1 MKSIQCTNLYENYVQ
16 SPPSIIYIY
25 IYKGIYTDTDMN
37 LYMDGLHTTYELLNT
52 FLDKNSTLEHYVN
65 LLIYSL
71 FYVFLL
77 YIYTLLKRYTNNIYV
92 LEFTLYQNIFL

>member
-1 MKSIQCTNLYENYVQ
+1 MKIMSSHPHPLYIY
-16 SPPSIIYIY
+16 IYIY

-65 LLIYSL
+65 LLIYNTPI
-71 FYVFLL
+71 
-77 YIYTLLKRYTNNIYV
+77 IYMFWNLHYTK
-92 LEFTLYQNIFL
+92 IFFCNAYNFKMDI